1 MDWDKLRIFH
11 AAAEAKSFT
20 RAGDALNMSQS
31 AVSRQVSAL
40 EQDLKTT
47 LFHRH
52 ARGLILTEQGDL
64 LHRTVRDV
72 VEKLEATR
80 LRLAEGREKPH
91 GELRVTTTVGIG
103 SVWLTPRMGEFLD
116 LYPDMSLNLIL
127 SDEELDLAMR
137 EADVGL
143 RVREPIQAD
152 LIRRRLFTMHFHA
165 YASRDYL
172 KRYGAPR
179 SLGDL
184 DRHRIL
190 AYGASAAT
198 YLNNINSLLH
208 AGRDAK
214 HARPSSLTVNNIPAL
229 YQAVANGAGIAVLP
243 DYIASGDSGLVRLLP
258 EADMPELDC
267 YLVYPEELKHVA
279 RVQAFRDFLVS
290 NAQRWTS

>member
-1 MDWDKLRIFH
+1 MDWDRLRIFH

-20 RAGDALNMSQS
+20 RAGDSLGMSQS

-40 EQDLKTT
+40 EQELGTT

-52 ARGLILTEQGDL
+52 ARGLILTEQGEVLYRTTGDL
-64 LHRTVRDV
+64 VDR
-72 VEKLEATR
+72 LELTR
-80 LRLAEGREKPH
+80 QRLAEGREKPH

-103 SVWLTPRMGEFLD
+103 SLWLTPKVTEFLD
-116 LYPDMSLNLIL
+116 LYPDITLSMIL

-137 EADVGL
+137 AADVGL

-165 YASRDYL
+165 YASRDYV
-172 KRYGAPR
+172 KRHGQPR
-179 SLGDL
+179 SFEEL

-198 YLNNINSLLH
+198 YLNNLNALLH

-214 HARPSSLTVNNIPAL
+214 HPRASSLTVNNIPAL
-229 YQAVANGAGIAVLP
+229 YQAVVNGAGVAVLP
-243 DYIASGDSGLVRLLP
+243 DYIAAPDSGLLRLLP

-267 YLVYPEELKHVA
+267 YLVYPEELKNVA

-290 NAQRWTS
+290 NAQRWTA

>member
-20 RAGDALNMSQS
+20 RAGETLGMSQS
-31 AVSRQVSAL
+31 AVSRQVGAL
-40 EQDLKTT
+40 EQELRTT

-52 ARGLILTEQGDL
+52 ARGLLLTEQGDV
-64 LHRTVRDV
+64 LHRTVRDLV
-72 VEKLEATR
+72 QQLDAAR
-80 LRLAEGREKPH
+80 LRMTDSRENPH
-91 GELRVTTTVGIG
+91 GDLRVTTTVGIG
-103 SVWLTPRMGEFLD
+103 TMWLTPRLGEFFE
-116 LYPDMSLNLIL
+116 LYPNINLSMIL

-143 RVREPIQAD
+143 RVREPVQAD

-165 YASRDYL
+165 YASAAYL
-172 KRYGAPR
+172 KRYGTPR
-179 SLGDL
+179 SLADL
-184 DRHRIL
+184 DKHRVL

-198 YLNNINSLLH
+198 YLNNINSLQF

-214 HARPSSLTVNNIPAL
+214 NPRASTLTVNNIPAL
-229 YQAVANGAGIAVLP
+229 HRAVSNGVGIAVLP
-243 DYIASGDSGLVRLLP
+243 DYMVAPDSGLLRLLP

-267 YLVYPEELKHVA
+267 YLVYPEELKNVA

-290 NAQRWTS
+290 SAQRWNA